1 MYTVIKR
8 MEISA
13 SHSLKLSYRSK
24 CENLHGHNWIITVY
38 CRSEV
43 LNEDGMVVDF
53 THIKETVMGRLD
65 HRNLNEVVS
74 FNPTAENIARWGYVS
89 KFPLVSRLKFAS
101 QKEIPLSMRRIN
113 EIFYSLQGEG
123 YHTGIPAVFVRF
135 SGCNLRCP
143 FCDTQHEEGTLMSDE
158 DIVMEVAKYSTQ
170 VVILTGGEP
179 GLWIDEKLVDA
190 LHHEGKYVCIETN
203 GTCLLP
209 ENIDWVTCSPKE
221 GAKINLDRIDE
232 VKVVYVGQDV
242 SAYLDLSASHYFLQ
256 PCSCAN
262 TEEVIAYILQHPE
275 WRLSLQTHK
284 LLQIP

>member
-74 FNPTAENIARWGYVS
+74 FNPTAENMHAGYVS